1 MVIPWDLLR
10 IECTFFCCNLNSVS
24 FRYCPR
30 KANMTVDILAS
41 KSEGSCTMVWQ
52 AELPDVLVDVLAN
65 DVTLFP
71 HEI

>member
-1 MVIPWDLLR
+1 
-10 IECTFFCCNLNSVS
+10 
-24 FRYCPR
+24 
-30 KANMTVDILAS
+30 MTVDILAS